1 VRSEE
6 KLERQGRAL
15 SVVLAILVGVGATV
29 LMGAATVDARFE
41 RDVSRIVYN
50 DNLELLDNLRRHAGA
65 ADDSLLALLEAPVE
79 PSPPGA
85 IIISITDNRLWYRVN
100 DSVVFETRV
109 ATGSGKVLEKGP
121 GGSTW
126 KFETPRGRLKVL
138 DKDEDP
144 AWVPPDWHFVEQA
157 KKRGLSLTKLTRGQ
171 SIDAGDGTKI
181 TVVGNDVVRRSN
193 DGNVTPLDASMV
205 AKSSP
210 MDSHRA
216 ALRDQS
222 ATLQGAGTHR
232 LILGN
237 GYAIHGTNVLKS
249 ITVVRHGPLLNETLP
264 RETSVARR
272 CTSTK
277 CIAGAISWVPISR
290 VGTPAEI
297 STERVLIAGCA
308 LLGAQPGSY

>member
-1 VRSEE
+1 MRSEE
-6 KLERQGRAL
+6 RSEAKLERQGRAL
-15 SVVLAILVGVGATV
+15 SVVLAILVAVGATA

-50 DNLELLDNLRRHAGA
+50 DNLELLDNLRRHTGA
-65 ADDSLLALLEAPVE
+65 ADDSLLALLEAPVD

-85 IIISITDNRLWYRVN
+85 IIISITDNRLWYREN

-157 KKRGLSLTKLTRGQ
+157 KKRGLSLMKLTRGQ
-171 SIDAGDGTKI
+171 SIDAGDGTEI
-181 TVVGNDVVRRSN
+181 TVVGNDVVRRSP
-193 DGNVTPLDASMV
+193 DGSVTPLDASDGREIV
-205 AKSSP
+205 ADGQLIVPPYGTNQRRYKGV
-210 MDSHRA
+210 
-216 ALRDQS
+216 L
-222 ATLQGAGTHR
+222 GTHR

-237 GYAIHGTNVLKS
+237 GYAIHGTNVPTS
-249 ITVVRHGPLLNETLP
+249 IGQSVSHGCVRLLNED
-264 RETSVARR
+264 
-272 CTSTK
+272 
-277 CIAGAISWVPISR
+277 IAYLYEIVP
-290 VGTPAEI
+290 VGTPVYI
-297 STERVLIAGCA
+297 
-308 LLGAQPGSY
+308 Y